1 MFASRNIQLHAEL
14 LKQAEEK
21 LALDP
26 QALRML
32 LAGGAGALAA
42 GVPAA
47 LITRHVDGDVKQ
59 RATNR
64 DLVPASPRASPHH
77 GSSGA
82 CFTSHAEASSRWRSS
97 REPRQRPVVG
107 GRLGS
112 DPGGG

>member
-26 QALRML
+26 QAVRML

-47 LITRHVDGDVKQ
+47 LVTRHLDNQAKE

-64 DLVPASPRASPHH
+64 AFGAGLATGVATPRIVRGLFHIARGADLPMEVQP
-77 GSSGA
+77 
-82 CFTSHAEASSRWRSS
+82 
-97 REPRQRPVVG
+97 
-107 GRLGS
+107 
-112 DPGGG
+112 